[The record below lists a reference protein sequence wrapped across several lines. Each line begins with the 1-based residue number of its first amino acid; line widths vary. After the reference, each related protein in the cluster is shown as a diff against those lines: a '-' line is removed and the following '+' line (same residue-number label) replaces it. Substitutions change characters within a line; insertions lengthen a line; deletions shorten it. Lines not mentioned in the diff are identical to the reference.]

1 MIRNAVYEDKEEIY
15 RLTNL
20 LEDTILNHDS
30 FMKIFDECFEKDLI
44 YVYEMDQRIIAF
56 IHTRFTSQFA
66 RASCIAEIQEL
77 IVEEGYRNKGI
88 GKALL
93 DKTVDYCR
101 EKQIGIIEVLSST
114 FRKDAH
120 RFYENNGFDKTGYRF
135 FNKEWKDGI
144 KHE

>member
-1 MIRNAVYEDKEEIY
+1 
-15 RLTNL
+15 
-20 LEDTILNHDS
+20 
-30 FMKIFDECFEKDLI
+30 
-44 YVYEMDQRIIAF
+44 MDQRIVAF
-56 IHTRFTSQFA
+56 IHTRLTPQFA
-66 RASCIAEIQEL
+66 RAAYIAEIQEL
-77 IVEEGYRNKGI
+77 VVEEGYRNKGI